1 MDVLF
6 CSVLEFGPVPT
17 SPTPFCCKAP
27 RVWTC
32 TCDVDRGS
40 WSFVCSPVFAPCPCG
55 APRHRVPPRFLTVLK
70 AVPTTERKWGRAVAR
85 CCSLSHSQSTIAS
98 RDSRPALTA
107 PQPTGT
113 GTGHCHRDRD
123 RGAAN
128 PNAPEAPRGR
138 ENLAAHGEG
147 PYRAQARLSGPSR
160 VLDVCTRLVLTAVGR
175 RHRRSPLACRA

>member
-1 MDVLF
+1 LNSDRSRHPPRLF
-6 CSVLEFGPVPT
+6 VARRHECGRARAT
-17 SPTPFCCKAP
+17 
-27 RVWTC
+27 WI
-32 TCDVDRGS
+32 VDRG
-40 WSFVCSPVFAPCPCG
+40 PLFAPQFCPL
-55 APRHRVPPRFLTVLK
+55 ALRVRRTATPDTGSPRFLTVLK

-113 GTGHCHRDRD
+113 GHRHRDRD
-123 RGAAN
+123 RGPAN